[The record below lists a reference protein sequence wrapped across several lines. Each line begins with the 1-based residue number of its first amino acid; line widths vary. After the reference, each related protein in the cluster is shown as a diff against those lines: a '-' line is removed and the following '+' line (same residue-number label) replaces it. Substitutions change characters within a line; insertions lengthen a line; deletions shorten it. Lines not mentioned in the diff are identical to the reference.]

1 MRAVSL
7 LLALSCSLASAQTL
21 VPLDSR
27 PATRVLPALIAE
39 LQGGTV
45 QVPAANLLGTAEKG
59 ADPVALTAWLAQ
71 QPTTEP
77 LVVALDAVAY
87 GGLVQS
93 RNSPLRA
100 TDAVARL
107 QSLRDWQKRTGQPV
121 FAFIT
126 LPREP
131 DATNR
136 ARNLEVVREM
146 MTWARDGV
154 FKELHVAWDDA
165 LPGSPAPQEGAML
178 AQDAPD
184 NVHVYPGADE
194 VLSMLVARAIAPSAK
209 KVKFVYSAPDRA
221 GEVMKYEGI
230 SLVQSAENHAL
241 GSGFS
246 VAKEGETPD
255 LTLFVFNGGDPRRAA
270 VKISGL
276 LRKGPVAVADV
287 AQVNLGNTRLWK
299 DLSTLRQSA
308 NLLSLAAWGTPGNN
322 LGTALAH
329 AKVAM
334 DGANPIRQDALLARE
349 YANDVIYSAELR
361 NALRK
366 AIPEKELNTPEAQQK
381 LLSLARDM
389 FPLRMG
395 DTYTIADATLPWGRS
410 FEWDFDLQQK

>member
-1 MRAVSL
+1 M
-7 LLALSCSLASAQTL
+7 
-21 VPLDSR
+21 
-27 PATRVLPALIAE
+27 
-39 LQGGTV
+39 
-45 QVPAANLLGTAEKG
+45 
-59 ADPVALTAWLAQ
+59 
-71 QPTTEP
+71 
-77 LVVALDAVAY
+77 
-87 GGLVQS
+87 
-93 RNSPLRA
+93 
-100 TDAVARL
+100 
-107 QSLRDWQKRTGQPV
+107 
-121 FAFIT
+121 
-126 LPREP
+126 
-131 DATNR
+131 
-136 ARNLEVVREM
+136 
-146 MTWARDGV
+146 
-154 FKELHVAWDDA
+154 
-165 LPGSPAPQEGAML
+165 
-178 AQDAPD
+178 
-184 NVHVYPGADE
+184 
-194 VLSMLVARAIAPSAK
+194 
-209 KVKFVYSAPDRA
+209 
-221 GEVMKYEGI
+221 
-230 SLVQSAENHAL
+230 
-241 GSGFS
+241 
-246 VAKEGETPD
+246 
-255 LTLFVFNGGDPRRAA
+255 FNGGDPRRAA

-334 DGANPIRQDALLARE
+334 DGANPIKQDALLARE